1 MIGCPL
7 YLLILSCIWVCKN
20 VIVLMMTQFS
30 HIYIAMEVVSTF
42 LQILCKPVTTL
53 VPLQL
58 SCSSSSPILKNRARF
73 QRYFQLL
80 PTGLGLVPGFFG
92 TMQYYGWKQVVIVQQ
107 EENLFSQVC
116 YTYSIYYSFFRSYM
130 IAMTL
135 HIFSLHCLQITS
147 ECPLQPPFDVYLF
160 DFRRASPYSAI

>member
-1 MIGCPL
+1 
-7 YLLILSCIWVCKN
+7 
-20 VIVLMMTQFS
+20 
-30 HIYIAMEVVSTF
+30 MEVVSTF

-73 QRYFQLL
+73 QLYFQLL
-80 PTGLGLVPGFFG
+80 PTGLDLVPGFFG

-116 YTYSIYYSFFRSYM
+116 YTYSFCHYTFFHSYM

-135 HIFSLHCLQITS
+135 HIFSLHCLQVTS

-160 DFRRASPYSAI
+160 DFRRAIPYYYIIIYSYIKTLSSAAFIKHVATSN